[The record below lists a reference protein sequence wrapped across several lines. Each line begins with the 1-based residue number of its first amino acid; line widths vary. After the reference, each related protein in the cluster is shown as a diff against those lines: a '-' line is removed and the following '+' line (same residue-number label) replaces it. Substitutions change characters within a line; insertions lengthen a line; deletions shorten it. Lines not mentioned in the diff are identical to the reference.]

1 MVRGN
6 SALGYIGEPLTDEW
20 LATGDL
26 ATLDEQGFLCIVGR
40 KKNLIITPFGRNIAP
55 EWIESHAQVWL
66 PQCRFVVVGDD
77 EVGLV
82 AVIDRLM
89 PDLEQRVQQINHQL
103 PDYAQIQQLLFVNQP
118 SAWQAWL
125 TANGRPKRA
134 LIENAQH
141 TFRRVRNAPDLNW
154 QYLYPLPARSGSGIG
169 DISR

>member
-1 MVRGN
+1 
-6 SALGYIGEPLTDEW
+6 
-20 LATGDL
+20 
-26 ATLDEQGFLCIVGR
+26 
-40 KKNLIITPFGRNIAP
+40 
-55 EWIESHAQVWL
+55 
-66 PQCRFVVVGDD
+66 
-77 EVGLV
+77 
-82 AVIDRLM
+82 
-89 PDLEQRVQQINHQL
+89 
-103 PDYAQIQQLLFVNQP
+103 YAQIQQLLFVNQP

>member
-1 MVRGN
+1 M
-6 SALGYIGEPLTDEW
+6 
-20 LATGDL
+20 
-26 ATLDEQGFLCIVGR
+26 
-40 KKNLIITPFGRNIAP
+40 
-55 EWIESHAQVWL
+55 
-66 PQCRFVVVGDD
+66 VVGDD

-141 TFRRVRNAPDLNW
+141 TFVECVMRPTSIGNTCIPFRQEAVAVLATFHGKSFG
-154 QYLYPLPARSGSGIG
+154 PL
-169 DISR
+169 